1 MKKQDLVI
9 VLILFALLMAWA
21 PLYNR
26 VIAPMLGLEP
36 PPPVAV
42 SAEEGVESSPEA
54 AVSTEGEAVTVS
66 DEEEAL
72 VSTVEAVEEVEE
84 VLQPAEP
91 RLAEQTV
98 QLVNSNIILTVSS
111 YGAGI
116 VSAVLND
123 YKETNDADSG
133 PVILEF
139 QEIPALI
146 YGNLP
151 GLSGVFSD
159 FAVNETEGQ
168 LVLTREGPEG
178 LNLIRT
184 LSWNDAYVVKVVD
197 EIVNTTDEPVVLNK
211 VTMQVGAMRK
221 SPGESMRGVIDL
233 GVDSLSPGG
242 EKVKHWGKK
251 LTKLFKNE
259 VKENNLPK
267 LPVTLDIF
275 PYEDRDVHWVAVKNK
290 YFVQV
295 LTPEDGGD
303 AFSMNV
309 TREVLPEELADPSYA
324 PRMQPIEEV
333 YATVQLP
340 VYKIPAGES
349 SIRESIYYI
358 GPKKYTE
365 LARMGLHRADVMEF
379 GMWAPVSRFLLK
391 VMNMIYTW
399 VWPHNY
405 GLAIILLTFMIRIV
419 FWPVTHKSTE
429 SMKRMQE
436 VQPLITELKEK
447 YKDNAQKMQQETMAL
462 YKQHKVNPLGGCLPM
477 VIQIPVFIALFVVL
491 RSAIELRFAPFLWVH
506 DLSQPENILAGVLP
520 MPLNILPLL
529 MAGTMFLQQKLTP
542 AGGDSQQQKIMAFM
556 PLMML
561 VFFYKMPSGLVLY
574 WTTNQCMMIIQQ
586 LMTRRSQARKKAAAE
601 TGLTAGTKK

>member
-1 MKKQDLVI
+1 MKKQDLII

-26 VIAPMLGLEP
+26 VIAPMLGIEP
-36 PPPVAV
+36 SQPAV
-42 SAEEGVESSPEA
+42 VTETEEDGDALQEDVVPLAGGALTESTP
-54 AVSTEGEAVTVS
+54 VS
-66 DEEEAL
+66 DEEETASP
-72 VSTVEAVEEVEE
+72 VDVVEE
-84 VLQPAEP
+84 VLEPAVP
-91 RLAEQTV
+91 RNAEQQV
-98 QLVNSNIILTVSS
+98 QFANSNVVLTVSS

-116 VSAVLND
+116 ISAVLND
-123 YKETNDADSG
+123 YEETNDADSG
-133 PVILEF
+133 PVVLGFED
-139 QEIPALI
+139 IPALV

-159 FAVNETEGQ
+159 FTVNEAEGQ

-184 LSWNDAYVVKVVD
+184 LSWNDTYVVKVVD
-197 EIVNTTDEPVVLNK
+197 EIVNTTAEPVVLNK
-211 VTMQVGAMRK
+211 VTMQVGAMHK

-251 LTKLFKNE
+251 IAKLFKNE
-259 VKENNLPK
+259 VKENSLPK
-267 LPVTLDIF
+267 LPVTLNLF
-275 PYEDRDVHWVAVKNK
+275 PYDDKDVHWVAVKNK

-295 LTPEDGGD
+295 LTPEEGGD
-303 AFSMNV
+303 AFSMSV
-309 TREVLPEELADPSYA
+309 TREVLPEELVDPAFA

-333 YATVQLP
+333 YAVIELP
-340 VYKIPAGES
+340 VYQIPAGES
-349 SIRESIYYI
+349 SVRESIYYI

-391 VMNMIYTW
+391 IMNMIYFW

-405 GLAIILLTFMIRIV
+405 GLAIILLTFLIRIV

-436 VQPLITELKEK
+436 VQPLIAELKEK

-491 RSAIELRFAPFLWVH
+491 RSAIELRFAPFLWVK

-520 MPLNILPLL
+520 MPLNILPLV

-542 AGGDSQQQKIMAFM
+542 AGGDSQQ
-556 PLMML
+556 
-561 VFFYKMPSGLVLY
+561 
-574 WTTNQCMMIIQQ
+574 
-586 LMTRRSQARKKAAAE
+586 
-601 TGLTAGTKK
+601 